1 VFKNEELLRKACD
14 IMNIKCEAFIASIE
28 AAAERNIVP
37 ADVTMPNAYNV
48 ILRREDYT
56 LGKSLEYMLYIK
68 HYLGDRSLTF
78 CAFKKAHPH
87 DEDSYIQLAFEDATD
102 DMVASVGAIAVIFVR
117 IFIVF
122 TPSSS
127 SVFVLSRNS

>member
-1 VFKNEELLRKACD
+1 
-14 IMNIKCEAFIASIE
+14 M
-28 AAAERNIVP
+28 
-37 ADVTMPNAYNV
+37 

-102 DMVASVGAIAVIFVR
+102 DMVASVGAIAVNAARDIMAIFENLKTQ
-117 IFIVF
+117 F
-122 TPSSS
+122 
-127 SVFVLSRNS
+127 